1 VGMNVGRRKGVVAE
15 MNVVPLID
23 VLLVLL
29 IIFMVISPLTP
40 KGLEAQIPKQPDE
53 SDVPPAP
60 QDLTVVVQVAA
71 DGRLRINQEE
81 SSWAKLGERIDEI
94 FRKRAQ
100 RVAFVQGE
108 EEVLFQDIARAIDIM
123 RTAGVEQVGLLGP
136 DVRRQ

>member
-1 VGMNVGRRKGVVAE
+1 MNVGRRKGVVAE

>member
-1 VGMNVGRRKGVVAE
+1 MGMNVGRRKGVVAE